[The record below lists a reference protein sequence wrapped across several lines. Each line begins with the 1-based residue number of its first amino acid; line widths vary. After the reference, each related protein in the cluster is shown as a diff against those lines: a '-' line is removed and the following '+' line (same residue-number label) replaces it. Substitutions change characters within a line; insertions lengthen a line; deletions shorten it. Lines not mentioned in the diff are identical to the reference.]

1 MIIDQYNRNHDYL
14 RISLTDKCNL
24 RCEYCTAE
32 YLPIGKSTN
41 SKYMSAAEI
50 DSIAAVF
57 IKNGVNKIR
66 LTGGEPLVRKD
77 AKEIIEKLSKYP
89 IKLTITTNGVFVND
103 FIETFKNA
111 AINSVNVS
119 LDTLVKEQYL
129 SITKRDEFDKVMQN
143 IDMLLANNF
152 HVKINVVAIKNFNHH
167 EILNFIEWTKEKPL
181 HIRFIEFMP
190 FSGNEWSKEKVFT
203 HEQILE
209 VISSKHNFMK
219 LINEKNDTAKKYFI
233 PNYKGTFAVISTM
246 SEPFCSGC
254 NRMRLTA
261 EGKMYNCLF
270 GKQETDILG
279 AFRAGNDIEP
289 LIYQSVKSKKEML
302 GGNNENINWGKENTE
317 TREISMIGL
326 GG

>member
-1 MIIDQYNRNHDYL
+1 
-14 RISLTDKCNL
+14 
-24 RCEYCTAE
+24 
-32 YLPIGKSTN
+32 
-41 SKYMSAAEI
+41 
-50 DSIAAVF
+50 
-57 IKNGVNKIR
+57 
-66 LTGGEPLVRKD
+66 
-77 AKEIIEKLSKYP
+77 
-89 IKLTITTNGVFVND
+89 
-103 FIETFKNA
+103 
-111 AINSVNVS
+111 
-119 LDTLVKEQYL
+119 
-129 SITKRDEFDKVMQN
+129 MQN
-143 IDMLLANNF
+143 IDLLLANNF
-152 HVKINVVAIKNFNHH
+152 HVKINVVAIKNFNDN

-190 FSGNEWSKEKVFT
+190 FSGNEWSKDKVFT
-203 HEQILE
+203 HKQILE
-209 VISSKHNFMK
+209 LISSKYNFIK

-270 GKQETDILG
+270 GKKETDILG

-289 LIYQSVKSKKEML
+289 LIYQSVNSKKEML

>member
-1 MIIDQYNRNHDYL
+1 
-14 RISLTDKCNL
+14 
-24 RCEYCTAE
+24 
-32 YLPIGKSTN
+32 
-41 SKYMSAAEI
+41 MSAAEI

-111 AINSVNVS
+111 GINSVNVS

-129 SITKRDEFDKVMQN
+129 SITKRNEFDKVMQN
-143 IDMLLANNF
+143 IDLLLANNF
-152 HVKINVVAIKNFNHH
+152 HVKINVVAIKNFNDN
-167 EILNFIEWTKEKPL
+167 EILNFIEWTKDKPL

-190 FSGNEWSKEKVFT
+190 FSGNEWSKDKVFT
-203 HEQILE
+203 HKQILE
-209 VISSKHNFMK
+209 LISSKYNFIK

-270 GKQETDILG
+270 GKKETDILG